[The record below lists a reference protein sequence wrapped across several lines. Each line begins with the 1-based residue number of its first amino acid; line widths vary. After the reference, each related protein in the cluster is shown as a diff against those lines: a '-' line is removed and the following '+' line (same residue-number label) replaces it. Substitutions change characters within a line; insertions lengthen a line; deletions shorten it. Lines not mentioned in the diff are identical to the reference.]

1 MKVVPVKVG
10 QVRIVAD
17 HLPMW
22 KPMAGPL
29 VEDFLRRGWMPPPAM
44 LLTPGTVVMLVDQH
58 DPPSGF
64 LAGRWYELLIDGV
77 LRVSRY
83 DLINDRTWLLE

>member
-17 HLPMW
+17 HLPTW
-22 KPMAGPL
+22 KTMAAAAGSGEL
-29 VEDFLRRGWMPPPAM
+29 A
-44 LLTPGTVVMLVDQH
+44 LTPGTVVMLVDQH